1 LKIMEPKKNPQLDL
15 RRNSLLYFF
24 VGMTLVLLMAYLAL
38 ELKTYYQDDSWDVGE
53 LKVDDQLIEDATIL
67 KIKLPEPP
75 KPKIQTPPK
84 IEIKNN
90 DEKIEETVIEAS
102 DTNQDTEI
110 AKVEDVAVAEDDI
123 PEEIPF
129 ILIENAPIFP
139 GCENENT
146 EKEKRD
152 CFQEMI
158 QKHIRKN
165 FRYPDP
171 AKEMGLQGRVS
182 IMFTIDKDGSINNLR
197 LRGPHESLEKEAARI
212 ISKLPEMKPGEQRGI
227 PVKVSY
233 SLPITFKLN

>member
-1 LKIMEPKKNPQLDL
+1 MEPKKNPQLDL

>member
-1 LKIMEPKKNPQLDL
+1 MEPKKNPQLDL

-38 ELKTYYQDDSWDVGE
+38 EWKTYYQDDSWDVGE

-197 LRGPHESLEKEAARI
+197 LREIGRAH
-212 ISKLPEMKPGEQRGI
+212 
-227 PVKVSY
+227 V
-233 SLPITFKLN
+233 

>member
-1 LKIMEPKKNPQLDL
+1 MC
-15 RRNSLLYFF
+15 
-24 VGMTLVLLMAYLAL
+24 
-38 ELKTYYQDDSWDVGE
+38 
-53 LKVDDQLIEDATIL
+53 
-67 KIKLPEPP
+67 P

>member
-1 LKIMEPKKNPQLDL
+1 MEPKKNPQLDV

-38 ELKTYYQDDSWDVGE
+38 EWKTYHNNDSWDVSGLE
-53 LKVDDQLIEDATIL
+53 VDEDLMEDATIL
-67 KIKLPEPP
+67 KLKLPDPP
-75 KPKIQTPPK
+75 KPKIKTPPK
-84 IEIKNN
+84 IEIAD
-90 DEKIEETVIEAS
+90 DEDDIEETVIEAS
-102 DTNQDTEI
+102 EPNQDTEI
-110 AKVEDVAVAEDDI
+110 APIESIEVAEEEI
-123 PEEIPF
+123 TEEIP
-129 ILIENAPIFP
+129 IVLVENAPIFP
-139 GCENENT
+139 GCENEET
-146 EKEKRD
+146 EEDKRK

-182 IMFTIDKDGSINNLR
+182 IMFTIEKDGSINNVR
-197 LRGPHESLEKEAARI
+197 LRGPHKSLEEEAARI
-212 ISKLPEMKPGEQRGI
+212 ISKLPNMKPGEQRGI

>member
-1 LKIMEPKKNPQLDL
+1 MKIMEPKKNPQLDL